1 MQNDT
6 TYGKCYNLC
15 PNRTEHDVAIG
26 APSCG
31 LLSSRKRTRRHS
43 REGGNDNLDSCLRR
57 NDGKAHA
64 ESGKHLGNC
73 HKSFTIGRVK
83 TLAGQSRL
91 LALCALAAMS
101 VTIITAGDL
110 IASDTGSY
118 SRGSYA
124 LPHNIQK
131 QGLTLAGVS
140 IPLDRQEVSLRI
152 LDQLNYLLMDRR
164 ALVMEWFDRMAIY
177 GPTIKKTL
185 ADESV
190 PEDLIYLAV
199 AVSDLLPATRARTGG
214 VGWWSLVTV
223 KEKKGQPQ
231 NQWTSNNEW
240 DDRRDPVLST
250 RIACGI
256 LKKLVQRN
264 NNPDW
269 LMAMCAYADGT
280 DKIDEILK
288 KTPKFGYWDL
298 VLPSYSEGLIPRL
311 IALKIIDTHR
321 SFYSVDVAPMPAL
334 AYDFLDHVKLVKDLP
349 LALVAKWCGV
359 TPRAIWEFNPGV
371 DPSSGFLPKA
381 NKRYPTGF
389 PLRVPVGAG
398 AKVRQMLINEGF
410 LAG

>member
-15 PNRTEHDVAIG
+15 PNGTEHDFATR
-26 APSCG
+26 APSRG

-43 REGGNDNLDSCLRR
+43 REGGND
-57 NDGKAHA
+57 GKAHV
-64 ESGKHLGNC
+64 ESDKHPGNC
-73 HKSFTIGRVK
+73 HKGFTIGRVK
-83 TLAGQSRL
+83 TLAEQCRRVM
-91 LALCALAAMS
+91 LCALAAIAVS
-101 VTIITAGDL
+101 IIPVDNL
-110 IASDTGSY
+110 VASDTGSY

-131 QGLTLAGVS
+131 QGFTFAGVR
-140 IPLDRQEVSLRI
+140 IPLDQQEVHLRI

-185 ADESV
+185 AEESV

-199 AVSDLLPATRARTGG
+199 VVSDLLPATRARTGG

-240 DDRRDPVLST
+240 DDRRDPVMST

-256 LKKLVQRN
+256 LKKCMQRN
-264 NNPDW
+264 NSDW
-269 LMAMCAYADGT
+269 LMAMCAYVDGT

-288 KTPKFGYWDL
+288 KTPKFSYWDL

-321 SFYSVDVAPMPAL
+321 SFYSVDVPPMPGL
-334 AYDFLDHVKLVKDLP
+334 EYDFLDRVKLVKDLP
-349 LALVAKWCGV
+349 LSLVAKWCGV

-381 NKRYPTGF
+381 NKRYPAGF
-389 PLRVPVGAG
+389 PLRVPKGAG
-398 AKVRQMLINEGF
+398 AKVRQLLITEGF